1 MNPARA
7 TAAKQHRAFIE
18 KVARELATVDHRVD
32 GSFISTPLL
41 YPSGSGVVV
50 RVDFSGE
57 SYFVSDMGFGY
68 QEADMMG
75 ASLIYSRH
83 APLIAEDAG
92 VGFDNHSF
100 FVVQASKD
108 QLAGA
113 VVAVANCSLDAV
125 SMAAHKLSER
135 KVADAADRLHA
146 LLTRVFPAPSV
157 AKNVEVKG
165 ASTTTWPVASLVR
178 IGQAE
183 TIFEPVINHR
193 NSVASVVTKF
203 HDISLLEHAPGR
215 VSVVR
220 SKDEL
225 GTLLNVLSQA
235 GSVITRDVSD
245 AALRRLAKAA

>member
-1 MNPARA
+1 MSQGR
-7 TAAKQHRAFIE
+7 TDVIKHRAFIE

-41 YPSGSGVVV
+41 YPSGTGVVV
-50 RVDFSGE
+50 RVDYSGDN
-57 SYFVSDMGFGY
+57 YFVSDMGFGY

-75 ASLIYSRH
+75 ASLIYSRF
-83 APLIAEDAG
+83 ARMIGEDAG

-113 VVAVANCSLDAV
+113 VVAVANCSLEAV
-125 SMAAHKLSER
+125 SVAAHKLSER
-135 KVADAADRLHA
+135 KVADEADRLYER
-146 LLTRVFPAPSV
+146 LTKVFAAPSV
-157 AKNVEVKG
+157 AKDVEIKG
-165 ASTTTWPVASLVR
+165 ASTTTWPVANLVR
-178 IGQAE
+178 IGRVE
-183 TIFEPVINHR
+183 TIFEPVLSHR

-203 HDISLLEHAPGR
+203 HDIALLQHAPGR
-215 VSVVR
+215 VAVVR
-220 SKDEL
+220 SKDEF